1 MKVLDWREAASA
13 TVATILGA
21 EARWWRAH
29 LGWDLGPAFAGLES
43 MRVSGQLPGLF
54 VLAADGSIAAWGFFT
69 GDDDVVQI
77 GAMGAANAAA
87 GVILVRTI
95 LEAAED
101 VGASTVVAFAR
112 PAAPGVTEALLAA
125 GFAMDAYRYLEA
137 PTRHFRGFAAE
148 LRTCSEADFANLPR
162 LLERSYRDSTELRP
176 FAPRGTAREWTT
188 YVGQLLHTRGCGDFQ
203 VRSSIVSGVA
213 PLDGAALVTAI
224 GDSTAHLAQ
233 LAVDPSARGRGLGQ
247 RLVEAAGSSARARGF
262 SSMTLLVSESN
273 APAQA
278 LYDRLGFS
286 KTAAF
291 MAAVWRQPRLLTSE
305 GVAAGGARTF
315 R

>member
-1 MKVLDWREAASA
+1 MRVIDWRAASA
-13 TVATILGA
+13 ATVARLLGD
-21 EARWWRAH
+21 EARWWRAD
-29 LGWDLGPAFAGLES
+29 LGWDLGPAFADVEPA
-43 MRVSGQLPGLF
+43 RASGQLPGLL
-54 VLAADGSIAAWGFFT
+54 VMDDDGGVAAWGFFT

-77 GAMGAANAAA
+77 GAMGATSVA
-87 GVILVRTI
+87 GADLLIHTI
-95 LEAAED
+95 VQAAED
-101 VGASTVVAFAR
+101 VGASAVVAFAR
-112 PAAPGVTEALLAA
+112 PGLAGVAEALGSA
-125 GFAMDAYRYLEA
+125 GFAMDVYRHLEA

-148 LRTCSEADFANLPR
+148 LRTCSEADFPHLPQ
-162 LLERSYRDSTELRP
+162 LFERAYRDSRELRP
-176 FAPRGTAREWTT
+176 FAPRGTAREWAT

-203 VRSSIVSGVA
+203 VRASVVSGVA

-247 RLVEAAGSSARARGF
+247 RLIEAAASSARARGF
-262 SSMTLLVSESN
+262 SSMTLLVSATN
-273 APAQA
+273 AAAQA

-286 KTAAF
+286 QTASF
-291 MAAVWRQPRLLTSE
+291 VAAVRRQPRLSTSE